1 MKRTL
6 VSAALLATLLT
17 ASCSKNALMPDQTQA
32 TETSALFGARASAN
46 LVALPTATLPATV
59 KSYLD
64 QNASGYTLIRVEK
77 LIQPGTTTASGTK
90 VTVLQNG
97 VPVEYFFD
105 TNGALT
111 TRPAGPRGEVIT
123 RLTAAQLPASVSSYL
138 SQTYSGYQ
146 LVMAESMQI
155 SGSVQEYRV
164 QILANNQRIDVHF
177 DGTGNFRDAH
187 TAPGNL
193 TTTHSVTY
201 ISRDNLSDAI
211 KTALSSTYA
220 SYTYGWAEQH
230 VHDGTTTYDVK
241 LFSNNQP
248 TVLHFDTNGAL
259 VAPKGPAAGGPM
271 SGTAVGGPTAP
282 VSGTAIGGPTAP
294 GSGTVVGG
302 PTAPGSGTVVGGPAA
317 PKPGT
322 PTPPASGTAT
332 PGAPANHQL
341 ILDATK
347 LPSAITT
354 YLQTNFGGYTYLAAD
369 LHTPP
374 TGTSGEYTVDI
385 AVGQQ
390 LYKLRFSAS
399 GELLMAEARG

>member
-6 VSAALLATLLT
+6 LSVAVLVTLLT
-17 ASCSKNALMPDQTQA
+17 TSCSKTAMAPDQTQA
-32 TETSALFGARASAN
+32 VETSVLFGARSSAN
-46 LVALPTATLPATV
+46 VVGLPSATLPANV

-64 QNASGYTLIRVEK
+64 QNVSGYTLIKVEK
-77 LIQPGTTTASGTK
+77 MSQPGSTTYSGTK

-97 VPVEYFFD
+97 APVDYFFD

-111 TRPAGPRGEVIT
+111 TRPAGPRGEVIV

-138 SQTYSGYQ
+138 SQTYAGYQ

-155 SGSVQEYRV
+155 NGTAQEYRV
-164 QILANNQRIDVHF
+164 QILTNNQRVDVHF
-177 DGTGNFRDAH
+177 DGTGTFRDAH
-187 TAPGNL
+187 TAPGDL
-193 TTTHSVTY
+193 TTTHSVSY
-201 ISRDNLSDAI
+201 VSRDNLSSAI

-220 SYTYGWAEQH
+220 AYTYGWAEQH

-248 TVLHFDTNGAL
+248 TVLHFDTNGSL
-259 VAPKGPAAGGPM
+259 VAPKGPVAGGPA
-271 SGTAVGGPTAP
+271 SGTAAGGPTAP
-282 VSGTAIGGPTAP
+282 VSGTMAGG
-294 GSGTVVGG
+294 
-302 PTAPGSGTVVGGPAA
+302 
-317 PKPGT
+317 
-322 PTPPASGTAT
+322 PTPPASGTVAGGPATPKPGGPTPPASSTMT
-332 PGAPANHQL
+332 PGAPADHQL

-347 LPSAITT
+347 LPSAITA
-354 YLQTNFGGYTYLAAD
+354 YLQTNFSGYTYLAAD

-374 TGTSGEYTVDI
+374 TGTTNDYTIDI

-399 GELLMAEARG
+399 GELIMAEARA

>member
-6 VSAALLATLLT
+6 VSAAALLATLLT

-32 TETSALFGARASAN
+32 TETSALFGARASAS
-46 LVALPTATLPATV
+46 LVALPTATLPANV

-77 LIQPGTTTASGTK
+77 LVQPGATTASGTK

-97 VPVEYFFD
+97 VPVDYFFD

-146 LVMAESMQI
+146 LVVAESMQI
-155 SGSVQEYRV
+155 NGSAQEYRV
-164 QILANNQRIDVHF
+164 QILSNNQRIDVHF
-177 DGTGNFRDAH
+177 DGTGTFRDAH
-187 TAPGNL
+187 TAPGSL
-193 TTTHSVTY
+193 TTTHSVSYVTRT
-201 ISRDNLSDAI
+201 SLPDAI

-241 LFSNNQP
+241 LFSNDKP

-259 VAPKGPAAGGPM
+259 VAPKGPAAGGPAVGAPA

-282 VSGTAIGGPTAP
+282 GSGTA
-294 GSGTVVGG
+294 TV
-302 PTAPGSGTVVGGPAA
+302 PGSGTVVGGPAA
-317 PKPGT
+317 PKPGM

-369 LHTPP
+369 LNTPP
-374 TGTSGEYTVDI
+374 TGTTGEYTIDI

-390 LYKLRFSAS
+390 LYKLCFSAS
-399 GELLMAEARG
+399 GDLLMAEARG

>member
-32 TETSALFGARASAN
+32 TETSALFGARASAG
-46 LVALPTATLPATV
+46 LVALPTATLPANV

-64 QNASGYTLIRVEK
+64 QNASGYTLVRVEK
-77 LIQPGTTTASGTK
+77 LIQPGATTASGTK

-105 TNGALT
+105 TTGALT
-111 TRPAGPRGEVIT
+111 TRPAGPRGEVVT

-138 SQTYSGYQ
+138 SQTYAGYQ
-146 LVMAESMQI
+146 LVVAESMQI

-164 QILANNQRIDVHF
+164 QILSNSQRIDVHF
-177 DGTGNFRDAH
+177 DGTGIFRDAH
-187 TAPGNL
+187 TAPGSL
-193 TTTHSVTY
+193 TTTHSVSYVTRT
-201 ISRDNLSDAI
+201 SLPDAI
-211 KTALSSTYA
+211 KTALNSTYA

-259 VAPKGPAAGGPM
+259 VAPTGPAAGGPV

-282 VSGTAIGGPTAP
+282 VSGTVTVP

-332 PGAPANHQL
+332 PGVPANHQL

-347 LPSAITT
+347 LPSAIMT

-369 LHTPP
+369 LHTPL
-374 TGTSGEYTVDI
+374 TGTTGEYDIDI

>member
-32 TETSALFGARASAN
+32 TETSALFGARTSAS
-46 LVALPTATLPATV
+46 LVALPTATLPANV

-77 LIQPGTTTASGTK
+77 LVQPGTTTSSGTK

-97 VPVEYFFD
+97 VPVDYFFD
-105 TNGALT
+105 TTGALT

-146 LVMAESMQI
+146 LVVAESMQI
-155 SGSVQEYRV
+155 SGSAQEYRV
-164 QILANNQRIDVHF
+164 QILSNNQRIDVHF
-177 DGTGNFRDAH
+177 DGSGTFRDAH
-187 TAPGNL
+187 TAPDSL
-193 TTTHSVTY
+193 TTTHSVSY
-201 ISRDNLSDAI
+201 ISRTSLPDAI

-248 TVLHFDTNGAL
+248 TVLHFDTSGAL
-259 VAPKGPAAGGPM
+259 VAPGGPAAGGP
-271 SGTAVGGPTAP
+271 A
-282 VSGTAIGGPTAP
+282 
-294 GSGTVVGG
+294 SGTVVGG

-317 PKPGT
+317 LKPGV
-322 PTPPASGTAT
+322 PAPPASGTAT

-341 ILDATK
+341 ILDATQ

-369 LHTPP
+369 MHTPP
-374 TGTSGEYTVDI
+374 AGTTSEYTVDI
-385 AVGQQ
+385 AIGQQ

-399 GELLMAEARG
+399 GDLLMAEARG